1 MKRNESFITAEWE
14 AGLVE
19 GERVLTANDVSVSR
33 GQAEGERL
41 EGTGA
46 LPLTPRLRHT
56 PSESGSNNEWDSA
69 SKHLTLKVQYR

>member
-1 MKRNESFITAEWE
+1 MLGAWKLMNYTSTEWE
-14 AGLVE
+14 SGLVE
-19 GERVLTANDVSVSR
+19 GEHVPTPSDVSAFR

-46 LPLTPRLRHT
+46 APVTSRLHQT

-69 SKHLTLKVQYR
+69 SKHIIL